1 MSDKT
6 LDKKEIIES
15 DISELFNPFP
25 GLRPFGVEETY
36 LFFGREGQSDD
47 ALVKLSKGRF
57 LAILGASGS
66 GKSSFMYC
74 GLIPSLQGG
83 MMTKAGSNWQT
94 MVSRPGSG
102 PIDNLAESILKYKKD
117 YHNLPQKEQQIER
130 TIVSTVLRSSSLG
143 LVEVMKQI
151 NKDQKINTL
160 IVIDQ
165 FEELFRFSKLEAK
178 NSDENESAAFINLL
192 IEAVESP
199 EVAVYITIT
208 MRSDFIGECA
218 KYLDLTQLIN
228 DSHYLIPQMVRD
240 QKRMVIE
247 GPIAVGGGKITP
259 RLTQQLLNDLGDN
272 PDQLPILQHALMR
285 TWGYWV
291 SSRQDTEAID
301 LEHYNA
307 IGTLKSALSQHANEA
322 FDLLNKRERQIAE
335 SMFKALTE
343 KGAENTG
350 IRRPTKLS
358 TLAAISG
365 VSEDDVARVVNRFR
379 EPGRSLLMPPHGIE
393 ITSETVIDISHESL
407 MRIWDRLKQ
416 WLEEE
421 SKSADMYLNLSEAA
435 RKFQE
440 GKASL
445 WQMPDLQLAINW
457 RISNR
462 PTIVWAT
469 RYDEAFERAMVFLET
484 SERAH
489 ENEQRNKA
497 LLQKRKVKN
506 SRILALVF
514 GAFAVLGIFLT
525 LYSVTQSNLAADNE
539 IKAKGSAAEALI
551 SAEKAKEE
559 EKKALS
565 ALDQAKLAEQEA
577 NIQRDSAT
585 VAQKTAEIA
594 KNEAEIATKD
604 AILQKTLADSAK
616 IEAVVQLDNAVLQEK
631 RALQAQETSEKLR
644 YQAVAQSMA
653 LRAIDVPDDQLRAV
667 IAKQAY
673 DFFIAYKEP
682 DKQYNGDIYAGA
694 YYGIKGLLK
703 LDQYEKAPEAGRDA
717 ATFKADSAFNQYH
730 GHTQP
735 GPGREVVN
743 VRSVA
748 FSKDGSKMYS
758 AGGDGRLLQWDFD
771 DRSYIEVYKQ
781 SNVNRV
787 VNISPNERW
796 LALGTSEDEID
807 LFDLDDILK
816 EPKKLEG
823 HQGAVYDLVFFDGNF
838 GFASVGADKKIL
850 INSYRESILLA
861 ELESTTKTIAISPD
875 GKYLAAGSMNG
886 EVILFDLEGLEEPKK
901 IIRKDMEQKP
911 ILDVKFSYNGKFLAI
926 GGLNINNGLGYAF
939 IWDRKNNTQYGP
951 ELMGFSAQVND
962 VEFSKDDFLLAV
974 SSNDNSVRFWDL
986 DPDNIY
992 DLPTI
997 IYDHKGWVWDASF
1010 HPNGGYLV
1018 TAAEDGLL
1026 RRFPLKPNKMVD
1038 DLCNYI
1044 SRNMSDI
1051 EWRQY
1056 VGDASEIPWVETCK
1070 GKIKPSNE
1078 ASNSK
1083 IQVDSSSI
1091 NERNLESN
1099 ESSKSKNEKN

>member
-1 MSDKT
+1 MIAIT
-6 LDKKEIIES
+6 
-15 DISELFNPFP
+15 
-25 GLRPFGVEETY
+25 GV
-36 LFFGREGQSDD
+36 
-47 ALVKLSKGRF
+47 
-57 LAILGASGS
+57 SGS
-66 GKSSFMYC
+66 GKSSLAFDTIHAEGQRRYMETFSAYIRQFVGNYERPDVEKIE
-74 GLIPSLQGG
+74 GLSPVIAIEDQL
-83 MMTKAGSNWQT
+83 
-94 MVSRPGSG
+94 
-102 PIDNLAESILKYKKD
+102 
-117 YHNLPQKEQQIER
+117 IER
-130 TIVSTVLRSSSLG
+130 TIVSTVLRSTSLG
-143 LVEVMKQI
+143 LVEVIKQI
-151 NKDQKINTL
+151 NKGQDINTL

-240 QKRMVIE
+240 QKRMAIE
-247 GPIAVGGGKITP
+247 GPIAVGGGKIAP
-259 RLTQQLLNDLGDN
+259 RLTQQLLNDVGDN

-291 SSRQDTEAID
+291 SSRQDEQAID

-307 IGTLKSALSQHANEA
+307 IGTLRQALSQHANEA

-365 VSEDDVARVVNRFR
+365 VSEDDVERVVNRFR
-379 EPGRSLLMPPHGIE
+379 EPGRSLLMPPHGVE

-435 RKFQE
+435 RRFQE

-514 GAFAVLGIFLT
+514 GALAVIGIFLT
-525 LYSVTQSNLAADNE
+525 LYSVSSNDLILSA
-539 IKAKGSAAEALI
+539 KAKESEAAALI

-559 EKKALS
+559 EQKALS
-565 ALDQAKLAEQEA
+565 ALEQARLAEREA

-585 VAQKTAEIA
+585 VAQKRAEIA
-594 KNEAEIATKD
+594 KIEAEIATRE
-604 AILQKTLADSAK
+604 AVFQKTQADSAK
-616 IEAVVQLDNAVLQEK
+616 VEAVVQRDNAVAQEK
-631 RALQAQETSEKLR
+631 IAIQAQETSEKLR

-653 LRAIDVPDDQLRAV
+653 LKARDVPDDQLRGV

-673 DFFIAYKEP
+673 DYFIAYKEP
-682 DKQYNGDIYAGA
+682 DTQYNGDIYSGA

-703 LDQYEKAPEAGRDA
+703 LDQYEKNREAGRDA
-717 ATFKADSAFNQYH
+717 AAFKADSAFNQYH
-730 GHTQP
+730 GHTQV

-743 VRSVA
+743 VRSVT

-758 AGGDGRLLQWDFD
+758 AGGDGRLLQWNFE
-771 DRSYIEVYKQ
+771 DRSYIEVYSQ
-781 SNVNRV
+781 ANVNRV
-787 VNISPNERW
+787 VNVSPNERW

-807 LFDLDDILK
+807 LFDLYDILK

-823 HQGAVYDLVFFDGNF
+823 HRGAVYDLVFFEEDV

-850 INSYRESILLA
+850 LNNYNRSILLA
-861 ELESTTKTIAISPD
+861 ELEFTTKTIAISPD
-875 GKYLAAGSMNG
+875 GRYLAAGSMNG
-886 EVILFDLEGLEEPKK
+886 EVLLFDLEGVGAPKK
-901 IIRKDMEQKP
+901 IVRKDMEQKP
-911 ILDVKFSYNGKFLAI
+911 ILDVKFSHNGKFLAI
-926 GGLNINNGLGYAF
+926 GGLNITNGLGYAF
-939 IWDRKNNTQYGP
+939 IWDRENNKQYGP

-962 VEFSKDDFLLAV
+962 VEFSKNDSLFAA
-974 SSNDNSVRFWDL
+974 SSNDNSVRFWDM
-986 DPDNIY
+986 DPDNIF

-1026 RRFPLKPNKMVD
+1026 RRFPLKPDQMVD

-1044 SRNMSDI
+1044 TRNMSDI

-1056 VGDASEIPWVETCK
+1056 VGDGDEIPWVETCI
-1070 GKIKPSNE
+1070 GK
-1078 ASNSK
+1078 
-1083 IQVDSSSI
+1083 V
-1091 NERNLESN
+1091 
-1099 ESSKSKNEKN
+1099 

>member
-6 LDKKEIIES
+6 LDKKEIIET
-15 DISELFNPFP
+15 DISEIFNPFP

-47 ALVKLSKGRF
+47 ALVKLSKSKF

-83 MMTKAGSNWQT
+83 MMTAAGSNWQT

-102 PIDNLAESILKYKKD
+102 PIDNLAESILRYKKD
-117 YHNLPQKEQQIER
+117 YHDLPEKDQQIER

-143 LVEVMKQI
+143 LVEVIKQI
-151 NKDQKINTL
+151 NKNQKINTL

-165 FEELFRFSKLEAK
+165 FEELFRFSRLESK
-178 NSDENESAAFINLL
+178 NSNENESAAFINLL

-199 EVAVYITIT
+199 ELAVYVTIT

-259 RLTQQLLNDLGDN
+259 RLTQQLLNDVGDN

-358 TLAAISG
+358 TLAAIAG

-379 EPGRSLLMPPHGIE
+379 EPGRSLLMPPHGVE
-393 ITSETVIDISHESL
+393 ISSETIIDISHESL

-421 SKSADMYLNLSEAA
+421 SKSADMYLNISEAS

-484 SERAH
+484 SERAY

-514 GAFAVLGIFLT
+514 GAFAVMGIFLT
-525 LYSVTQSNLAADNE
+525 LYSVTQSNLAEDNAA
-539 IKAKGSAAEALI
+539 KAKASASEALI

-559 EKKALS
+559 ETKALS
-565 ALDQAKLAEQEA
+565 ALEQARVAEREA
-577 NIQRDSAT
+577 NIQRDGAT
-585 VAQKTAEIA
+585 AAQKLAEIA

-604 AILQKTLADSAK
+604 AVFQKTLADSAK

-631 RALQAQETSEKLR
+631 LAVQAQKTSEKLR

-653 LRAIDVPDDQLRAV
+653 LRAKDVPDDQLRGV

-682 DKQYNGDIYAGA
+682 EKQYNGDIYSGA

-703 LDQYEKAPEAGRDA
+703 LDQYEKTPEEGRDA
-717 ATFKADSAFNQYH
+717 AAFKADSAFNQYH
-730 GHTQP
+730 GHTQA

-743 VRSVA
+743 VRSVT

-758 AGGDGRLLQWDFD
+758 AGGDGRLLQWDFN
-771 DRSYIEVYKQ
+771 DRSYVEVYSQ

-787 VNISPNERW
+787 VNISPDERW

-807 LFDLDDILK
+807 LFDLDDIFK
-816 EPKKLEG
+816 EPKKLQG
-823 HQGAVYDLVFFDGNF
+823 HQGAVYDLVFFDGDF

-850 INSYRESILLA
+850 LNSYRESVLLA
-861 ELESTTKTIAISPD
+861 ELESTTKTISISPD

-886 EVILFDLEGLEEPKK
+886 EIILFDLEGVAAPKK
-901 IIRKDMEQKP
+901 IVRKDMAQKP
-911 ILDVKFSYNGKFLAI
+911 ILDIKFSHNGEFLAI
-926 GGLNINNGLGYAF
+926 GGLNINNGRGYAF
-939 IWDRKNNTQYGP
+939 IWDRKNDTQYGP

-986 DPDNIY
+986 NPDNIY

-1026 RRFPLKPNKMVD
+1026 RRFPLKPTQMVD

-1056 VGDASEIPWVETCK
+1056 VGDVNEIPWVETCA
-1070 GKIKPSNE
+1070 GKIKPSDE

-1083 IQVDSSSI
+1083 IQANSSSI
-1091 NERNLESN
+1091 NEKRLESN
-1099 ESSKSKNEKN
+1099 EVSKPKNK